1 MKKWEKCKSC
11 AMDSQCENQDK
22 SIECKSRYKFISGR
36 KFIEDVNVYKKLKK
50 EQK

>member
-36 KFIEDVNVYKKLKK
+36 KFIEDINVYKKIK
-50 EQK
+50 